1 MRLGRERRKP
11 ADPYEGW
18 PPEEVRVALR
28 GDLSWQHPQF
38 DLIARGLVEAGIAT
52 EDQALAFRNSV
63 AQQIHAETFETFAPP
78 EPRDPGKPE
87 WP

>member
-1 MRLGRERRKP
+1 VIFRRERRKP
-11 ADPYEGW
+11 EDPWIGSD
-18 PPEEVRVALR
+18 PEHVRVVLR
-28 GDLSWQHPQF
+28 ERLAAEHPQF

-52 EDQALAFRNSV
+52 DDQALAFKDSV
-63 AQQIHAETFETFAPP
+63 AQQIREESFVSQ